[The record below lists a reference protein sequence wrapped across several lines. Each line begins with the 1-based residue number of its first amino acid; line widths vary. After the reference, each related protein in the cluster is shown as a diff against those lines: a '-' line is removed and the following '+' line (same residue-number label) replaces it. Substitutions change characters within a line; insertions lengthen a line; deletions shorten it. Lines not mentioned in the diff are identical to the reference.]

1 MKAKMCFAF
10 AVILAVVF
18 SVALPTLAQTR
29 ANAPGGQEG
38 YYFRPEGWARIGID
52 YSGDGIV
59 DRYEYIYIP
68 DLDQALARSAQR
80 ESGERMSQ
88 YQREVPPPSG
98 YYMPRGTYQS
108 GTGIGPSVPVR
119 SMDTVTGTLR
129 DLMQIRLAGVNQE
142 HLIARVDTPEG
153 RTARVDL
160 GPVEAV
166 SGLNLKDGDRI
177 TVAGNRG
184 TIDDTEMLMAQR
196 VEAAGRTVTVD
207 LPYDRRLGRYS
218 GEVLG
223 IRTASF
229 RGVNGPEHVFA
240 RVRLDRGVTTAVD
253 LGPVNQLG
261 NLDFNT
267 LVGKEI
273 SFLGH
278 PAYIR
283 NKMALVAEEL
293 RVDGQTY
300 TVNWP
305 PAG

>member
-1 MKAKMCFAF
+1 MKTKMYFAF

-18 SVALPTLAQTR
+18 SAGLPALAQTR

-38 YYFRPEGWARIGID
+38 YYFQPEGWARIGID

-80 ESGERMSQ
+80 ESGERMSR

-98 YYMPRGTYQS
+98 YYVPRGTYQG
-108 GTGIGPSVPVR
+108 GTAGHSVPVR
-119 SMDTVTGTLR
+119 PMDTVTGTLR
-129 DLMQIRLAGVNQE
+129 DLKQFRLAGVNQE
-142 HLIARVDTPEG
+142 HLLARVDTPDG

-160 GPVEAV
+160 GPVETV

-196 VEAAGRTVTVD
+196 IEAAGRTVTVD

-218 GEVLG
+218 GEVVDV
-223 IRTASF
+223 RTASF
-229 RGVNGPEHVFA
+229 SRVNGPDHVFV

-253 LGPVNQLG
+253 LGPANQLG
-261 NLDFNT
+261 NLDLNT

-300 TVNWP
+300 TINWP